1 MSIQTEL
8 TRIKNAKAAIK
19 TAIEGKGVTVPDG
32 TLLDGM
38 ASLIESIEAGG
49 GSAKVAFGTFT
60 LSETKNDTGT
70 FEVEHGLGVVP
81 DIVLVSLCGVQYSS
95 KTYELDTILGVRSGA
110 RSTFADISAQK
121 DVAKKNSTSG
131 NNSAYYFNA
140 LNLTNGLG
148 IDTKKT
154 TAFINNADSSKFLLS
169 TNLDRI
175 YYSGRTYLW
184 LAVGGIA

>member
-1 MSIQTEL
+1 MSVQSEI
-8 TRIKNAKAAIK
+8 TRLQNAKAAIK
-19 TAIEGKGVTVPDG
+19 AAIEGKGVTVPDA
-32 TLLDGM
+32 TMLDGM
-38 ASLIESIEAGG
+38 APLIEAIEAGG

-60 LSETKNDTGT
+60 LSETKNATGT

-95 KTYELDTILGVRSGA
+95 KKYELDTILGVRSGA

-121 DVAKKNSTSG
+121 DVVKENSTSA
-131 NNSAYYFNA
+131 NNSTYYFNA

-148 IDTKKT
+148 IDTEQT

-169 TNLDRI
+169 TSSNRI

-184 LAVGGIA
+184 LAVGGIT